1 VSAVVRAADAAP
13 ARARVALAFGLVYV
27 LWGSTYLAIRFA
39 VETLPP
45 FLMAGTRFVVAGG
58 VLYAWARRH
67 GAPVPNRANWAA
79 AAVVGALLLVGG
91 NGSVVWAEQRVPS
104 GLAALLVAT
113 TPLWMVVLD
122 SVRSKTMPG
131 AAVALGILLGLAG
144 LFLLVGPNQL
154 AGSRRPDPVG
164 AAALGFASLSWA
176 AGSLYSRRAQLP
188 SAPLLGSAMEMI
200 CGGAAMLALGAA
212 HSEPGQLSLAR
223 IAPGSLWAFAYLV
236 VFGSLVGF
244 TAYTWLLRVSTPAHV
259 STYAYVNPVIAV
271 FLGWSIGGETV
282 GASTLLAAG
291 VIVGGVVLI
300 TLYGRKGASAPD
312 PAD

>member
-1 VSAVVRAADAAP
+1 
-13 ARARVALAFGLVYV
+13 
-27 LWGSTYLAIRFA
+27 
-39 VETLPP
+39 
-45 FLMAGTRFVVAGG
+45 
-58 VLYAWARRH
+58 
-67 GAPVPNRANWAA
+67 
-79 AAVVGALLLVGG
+79 
-91 NGSVVWAEQRVPS
+91 VWAEQRVPS

-122 SVRSKTMPG
+122 SLRAKKMPG
-131 AAVALGILLGLAG
+131 TTVVLGILLGLAG
-144 LFLLVGPNQL
+144 LFLLVGPDQL
-154 AGSRRPDPVG
+154 AGSRRPDLTG

-176 AGSLYSRRAQLP
+176 AGSLYSRRARLP
-188 SAPLLGSAMEMI
+188 AAPLLGSAMEMV

-212 HSEPGQLSLAR
+212 TGEPAQLSLAR
-223 IAPGSLWAFAYLV
+223 VAPGSLWAFAYLV

-271 FLGWSIGGETV
+271 FLGWAIGGEPV

-300 TLYGRKGASAPD
+300 TLYGTKGASAPD